1 MAISSRCGAE
11 ITVRIIFFVGKLAL
25 LLTLLSCS
33 STPMPP
39 DWQVNSHGALNSAV
53 AAYLKGN
60 SRLAEIEF
68 SRARHEIASTAR
80 LDLLARSMLVR
91 CAARVASLEL
101 DNCPEYQPL
110 ATDAGPAEQAYASF
124 ILGRW
129 ESLQTALLPQQYHA
143 FVATPSAATL
153 AEIEDPLARLIA
165 AGVLLR
171 THRIEPPAL
180 SLATQTASEQGW
192 RRPLLAWLGVQA
204 KLAEDRGNVD
214 ELAKIRRR
222 MDLLTTQESKD

>member
-1 MAISSRCGAE
+1 MK
-11 ITVRIIFFVGKLAL
+11 IILLIKNL
-25 LLTLLSCS
+25 LLCLLLLSCS
-33 STPMPP
+33 STPLPP
-39 DWQVNSHGALNSAV
+39 DWQVNSHSALNTAV
-53 AAYLKGN
+53 TAYLKGN
-60 SRLAEIEF
+60 NRLAEVEF
-68 SRARHEIASTAR
+68 SRAHHEIASTAR

-110 ATDAGPAEQAYASF
+110 AADAGPAEQAYASF
-124 ILGRW
+124 ILGHW
-129 ESLQTALLPQQYHA
+129 ENLQAALLPQQYQA
-143 FVATPSAATL
+143 FVARPSPATL

-165 AGVLLR
+165 AGILLR
-171 THRIEPPAL
+171 THRLEPSVL

-204 KLAEDRGNVD
+204 KLAEDRGNLD

-222 MDLLTTQESKD
+222 MDLLVIQENKN